1 VDNKDGPR
9 YVSPNNNGTV
19 VFKER
24 VNTLIQDNVEIAEVV
39 IEKYYIET
47 TLEDLVNK
55 HPNEI
60 FWALNSNLDY
70 SDFDFDWRPSIEQ
83 ANFVHVFGLAESQ
96 KTQTYFVNST
106 AWLKGNRELNFVE
119 KQIVKDADMFFVDK
133 GNSESQERFDKLKQ
147 KFPKIQKTRYLNSWV
162 DTINRCINRASN
174 NLCWI
179 LNSELDYTNFDFNY
193 YPNPWQMKMVHVFGT
208 QWSHWG
214 TTFMVNR
221 ETFSTDTKYINII
234 EHLSNLNF
242 IKNSTAMATNVLY
255 DVYYIDHGNT
265 PNLSVENVVPYDTD
279 YLTTFKN
286 ILAKL
291 PEKKEHYIWIASTVC
306 DYEGFDFTYICDPF
320 AREQLHVFPSDKQ
333 KFGDTFLVNVNKL
346 RELINDMESLKNYDK
361 INFNQ
366 HMRTKRLTPPT
377 IVTEFDTHVASVMQD
392 FDFPYAVFVTE
403 DNKDI
408 VAVEEEPMS
417 LWDRESKN
425 ILITSTGGTRIIV
438 PKEAKQYVETQL
450 YDYPYIKT
458 ASRIAKSNPLDIVFL
473 SNGESCADEN
483 YEHLLKATKGLPNRI
498 VRVDGVN
505 GRVEAYHAAAEASN
519 TPWMFTVFAKLKVNT
534 KFDFNWQ
541 PDRLQ
546 IPKHYMFLAKNPV
559 NGLIYGHQG
568 MIAYNKEMTLNNPG
582 YGLDFTLDSP
592 HETIELLSGIATY
605 NTDDWSTWRTA
616 FREVIK
622 LKKEDSEISNSR
634 LEAWL
639 TKATG
644 DFAQSSLEGA
654 KDGIDYYNEVDGK
667 TDKLKLSYEWAW
679 LRERFSK

>member
-1 VDNKDGPR
+1 
-9 YVSPNNNGTV
+9 
-19 VFKER
+19 
-24 VNTLIQDNVEIAEVV
+24 
-39 IEKYYIET
+39 
-47 TLEDLVNK
+47 
-55 HPNEI
+55 
-60 FWALNSNLDY
+60 
-70 SDFDFDWRPSIEQ
+70 
-83 ANFVHVFGLAESQ
+83 
-96 KTQTYFVNST
+96 
-106 AWLKGNRELNFVE
+106 
-119 KQIVKDADMFFVDK
+119 
-133 GNSESQERFDKLKQ
+133 
-147 KFPKIQKTRYLNSWV
+147 
-162 DTINRCINRASN
+162 
-174 NLCWI
+174 
-179 LNSELDYTNFDFNY
+179 
-193 YPNPWQMKMVHVFGT
+193 
-208 QWSHWG
+208 
-214 TTFMVNR
+214 
-221 ETFSTDTKYINII
+221 
-234 EHLSNLNF
+234 
-242 IKNSTAMATNVLY
+242 
-255 DVYYIDHGNT
+255 
-265 PNLSVENVVPYDTD
+265 
-279 YLTTFKN
+279 
-286 ILAKL
+286 
-291 PEKKEHYIWIASTVC
+291 
-306 DYEGFDFTYICDPF
+306 
-320 AREQLHVFPSDKQ
+320 VFPSDKQ

-346 RELINDMESLKNYDK
+346 RELINDMESLKDYDK

-366 HMRTKRLTPPT
+366 HQRTKRLEAPV
-377 IVTEFDTHVASVMQD
+377 IVSDFDSHVATVMQD
-392 FDFPYAVFVTE
+392 FDFPYATFVTS

-408 VAVEEEPMS
+408 TVVEEEPMN
-417 LWDRESKN
+417 LWDIESKN

-458 ASRIAKSNPLDIVFL
+458 ASRLAKSSPLDIVFL
-473 SNGESCADEN
+473 SNGEACADEN

-519 TPWMFTVFAKLKVNT
+519 TPWMFTVFAKLKINT

-568 MIAYNKEMTLNNPG
+568 MIAYNKQMTLDNPG

-605 NTDDWSTWRTA
+605 NTDEWSTWRTA

-644 DFAQSSLEGA
+644 DFAQSSLDGA